1 MRDQEIY
8 QLVGRRL
15 RARRRLLAL
24 TQGQVATAC
33 GLRFQQIQKYEAGIN
48 AISIARLLMLSRVL
62 KTPLTE
68 LLHGLQEAAQG
79 NGEDEMADEVPR
91 RRPQPAGVE
100 LGA

>member
-8 QLVGRRL
+8 QLIGRRL

-48 AISIARLLMLSRVL
+48 AISLARLVMLSRVL
-62 KTPLTE
+62 KSPLTE
-68 LLHGLQEAAQG
+68 FLHGLQEAAQG
-79 NGEDEMADEVPR
+79 ADADAMAEEAPR
-91 RRPQPAGVE
+91 RRPQPAGAE
-100 LGA
+100 LGV

>member
-48 AISIARLLMLSRVL
+48 AISLARLVMLSQVL

-68 LLHGLQEAAQG
+68 LLHGLQGPAQG
-79 NGEDEMADEVPR
+79 NGEAAIADEAPR
-91 RRPQPAGVE
+91 RRPQPGGVE

>member
-79 NGEDEMADEVPR
+79 NGEDAMADEVPR